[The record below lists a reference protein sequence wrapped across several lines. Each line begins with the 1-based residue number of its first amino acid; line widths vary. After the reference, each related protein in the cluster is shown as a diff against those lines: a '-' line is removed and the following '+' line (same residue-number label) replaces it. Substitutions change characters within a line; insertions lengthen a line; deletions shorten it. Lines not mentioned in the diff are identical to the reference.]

1 MLVVRIEEHASSS
14 TTDAVKHNRPLRK
27 LQVITPPSSTLCSH
41 FLSHVINSVYAEII
55 EYSKLPEMSMLWAR
69 RRRKRTCTVA
79 SSLVGLS
86 LSVILLWLWSSAER
100 GHLEYSLPRYIP
112 RIINTDVRREDE
124 LRMSQQ
130 EFEMTQEFSSS
141 EPQEVCGMTVHP
153 HAALK
158 TQKLV
163 HNFLPAVLIVYV
175 HKTNSYRHIQRLCGF
190 LRIKA
195 DLYNTQST
203 AAPLMYRPPRDDTSG
218 IPTARG
224 VQGKYAL
231 IVIVGWEVFTV
242 MPSENLKVIFNYA
255 RETNTPVVVVTT
267 GGAEVKQLR
276 FPEPQDSSNVLQAV
290 LATLSTVNFMKG
302 DTLAG
307 SRMVNIRVLPKT
319 LVPFLAV
326 TKSVS
331 LPLAVQSGRG
341 LALMSSSHPTFV
353 PVVCAEV
360 NSTEV
365 KEMSLVLYDRGVSD
379 GVVKV
384 LIGMD
389 IGKFP
394 FPLLFYDIAVGLSPV
409 SLIRFDP
416 LMRYILIDIDDTF
429 HAPTGRQPTSAHI
442 GRVLEF
448 QESVKQT
455 YVKNFHLNLGF
466 VGSGFGRGTQE
477 EIEGDKLLVEK
488 RDEFWWFPHTFR
500 HVKCHSMSLEELC
513 REMQDNR
520 EFADTHRL
528 SELVGSYSVAPFHAG
543 VYPVHLPLYQ
553 AWRKV
558 WNITVTTTEEYP
570 TLQPSFARRGF
581 EYDGVRVLPRQTCGI
596 FTKHTFFSELPLSKL
611 QAYARGGE
619 LFQTI
624 LFNPMSIFMTHYNN
638 YGGDQLA
645 LSLFMEAFQFISK
658 YTNLEL
664 VQERPRQLA
673 ELYLQWYPEEK
684 VPVWTS
690 PCLYQRHR
698 YIHLSILSNNS
709 S

>member
-1 MLVVRIEEHASSS
+1 
-14 TTDAVKHNRPLRK
+14 
-27 LQVITPPSSTLCSH
+27 
-41 FLSHVINSVYAEII
+41 
-55 EYSKLPEMSMLWAR
+55 MSMLWGRR
-69 RRRKRTCTVA
+69 RRRKTFTVA
-79 SSLVGLS
+79 SILLGLS
-86 LSVILLWLWSSAER
+86 LSLILLWLWSSAER
-100 GHLEYSLPRYIP
+100 GHVEYSLPSYLP
-112 RIINTDVRREDE
+112 RIINTDSRREDE
-124 LRMSQQ
+124 LRTSQQ
-130 EFEMTQEFSSS
+130 EFETTQEFSSS

-153 HAALK
+153 HAAPK

-163 HNFLPAVLIVYV
+163 HRLLPAVLIVYV

-203 AAPLMYRPPRDDTSG
+203 TAPLMYRPSSDDVSG
-218 IPTARG
+218 TPTARG
-224 VQGKYAL
+224 VQGKSTTAPLGKYAI
-231 IVIVGWEVFTV
+231 IVIVGWEVLFV
-242 MPSENLKVIFNYA
+242 MPSGKLNVIFNYA
-255 RETNTPVVVVTT
+255 RETRTPVVVVTT
-267 GGAEVKQLR
+267 GGAEVKQLQ
-276 FPEPQDSSNVLQAV
+276 FPEPQDSSSVLRAV
-290 LATLSTVNFMKG
+290 LATLSTVSFVKG
-302 DTLAG
+302 DKLAG
-307 SRMVNIRVLPKT
+307 SGMINTRVLPKA

-331 LPLAVQSGRG
+331 LPRAVQSGRG
-341 LALMSSSHPTFV
+341 LAVMSSSHPTFV
-353 PVVCAEV
+353 PVVCVEV
-360 NSTEV
+360 NSTGV
-365 KEMSLVLYDRGVSD
+365 KEMPLMLFDRGVAD

-409 SLIRFDP
+409 SLIKFDP

-429 HAPTGRQPTSAHI
+429 HAPTGRQPTPAHI
-442 GRVLEF
+442 ERVLEF
-448 QESVKQT
+448 QESVKRI

-477 EIEGDKLLVEK
+477 EIEGGKLLVEK

-500 HVKCHSMSLEELC
+500 HVKCHSMSLEELS

-520 EFADTHRL
+520 EFADTHHL

-570 TLQPSFARRGF
+570 ALQPSFARRGF

-596 FTKHTFFSELPLSKL
+596 FTKHTLFSELPLSKL
-611 QAYARGGE
+611 QANARGGE

-624 LFNPMSIFMTHYNN
+624 LFNPISIFMTHYNN

-664 VQERPRQLA
+664 VQERPQQLA
-673 ELYLQWYPEEK
+673 ELYLRWYPEEK
-684 VPVWTS
+684 LPVWTS
-690 PCLYQRHR
+690 PCRYQRHR
-698 YIHLSILSNNS
+698 YLHLTILSKQFQLIRMGQMHVGDQHYKTF
-709 S
+709 

>member
-1 MLVVRIEEHASSS
+1 M
-14 TTDAVKHNRPLRK
+14 
-27 LQVITPPSSTLCSH
+27 
-41 FLSHVINSVYAEII
+41 
-55 EYSKLPEMSMLWAR
+55 
-69 RRRKRTCTVA
+69 A
-79 SSLVGLS
+79 SSLLGLS
-86 LSVILLWLWSSAER
+86 LSLILLWLWSSAER
-100 GHLEYSLPRYIP
+100 GHVEYSLPSHFP
-112 RIINTDVRREDE
+112 RIINTDARRKDE
-124 LRMSQQ
+124 LHMTQQ

-141 EPQEVCGMTVHP
+141 KPQQVCGMTVHP
-153 HAALK
+153 HAVPK
-158 TQKLV
+158 TRKPAHHL
-163 HNFLPAVLIVYV
+163 LPAALIVYV
-175 HKTNSYRHIQRLCGF
+175 HKTNSYRHVQRLCGF
-190 LRIKA
+190 LRIKT

-203 AAPLMYRPPRDDTSG
+203 TAPLMYRPSSDDISDR
-218 IPTARG
+218 PTTRG
-224 VQGKYAL
+224 VQGQYAL
-231 IVIVGWEVFTV
+231 IVIVGWEVLIV
-242 MPSENLKVIFNYA
+242 MPSGNLNVIFNYA
-255 RETNTPVVVVTT
+255 RETSTPVVVVAT
-267 GGAEVKQLR
+267 GGAEVTQLQ
-276 FPEPQDSSNVLQAV
+276 FPEPQDSGGVLEAV
-290 LATLSTVNFMKG
+290 LATLSTVSFVKG
-302 DTLAG
+302 DKLAG
-307 SRMVNIRVLPKT
+307 SGMVNTRVLPNA

-331 LPLAVQSGRG
+331 LPPAIQSGRG
-341 LALMSSSHPTFV
+341 LAAMSSSHPTFV
-353 PVVCAEV
+353 PVVCVEV
-360 NSTEV
+360 SSTDV
-365 KEMSLVLYDRGVSD
+365 KEMPLMLYDRGVSD

-384 LIGMD
+384 LIDMD

-429 HAPTGRQPTSAHI
+429 HAPTGRQPTAAHI

-448 QESVKQT
+448 QESVKRT

-500 HVKCHSMSLEELC
+500 HVKCHSMSLEELS
-513 REMQDNR
+513 REMLDNR
-520 EFADTHRL
+520 EFADTNRL
-528 SELVGSYSVAPFHAG
+528 SELLGSYSVAPFHAG

-558 WNITVTTTEEYP
+558 WNVTVTTTEEYP
-570 TLQPSFARRGF
+570 ALQPSFARRGF
-581 EYDGVRVLPRQTCGI
+581 EYDGVCVLPRQTCGI

-611 QAYARGGE
+611 QANAHGGE

-624 LFNPMSIFMTHYNN
+624 LFNPISIFMTHYNN

-673 ELYLQWYPEEK
+673 ELYLRWYPEEK
-684 VPVWTS
+684 LPVWTS
-690 PCLYQRHR
+690 PCRYQRHR
-698 YIHLSILSNNS
+698 YEHLYYSLKTILADYNETDVRRRPILLDILTPIQLSLIGIEAS
-709 S
+709 DI